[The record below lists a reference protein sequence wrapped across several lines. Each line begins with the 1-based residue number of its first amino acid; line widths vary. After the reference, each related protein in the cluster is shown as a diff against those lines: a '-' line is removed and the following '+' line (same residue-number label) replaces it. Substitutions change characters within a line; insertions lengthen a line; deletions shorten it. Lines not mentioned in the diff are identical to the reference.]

1 MHRDTLFRRA
11 TIWLA
16 VTAYALVASGLP
28 LPMGGVFSSEPGSA
42 AAKRLAGKDRSRP
55 FPCMDKPCGCATA
68 EQCFASCCCNTPAE
82 LLAWA
87 RANRVDPSLLASLAG
102 RVASAE
108 ATAAKGSGSCCAT
121 PERSACCSEV
131 PRDVAPQHAG
141 HEEVAEPLFQNT
153 VVLMSMLA
161 CRGIVD
167 QWLAVGGAPP
177 PPAVAAVVSV
187 APLVAPLMCGD
198 DVCLVDRVEPE
209 APPPRVV

>member
-1 MHRDTLFRRA
+1 MYRDTLFRRA

-16 VTAYALVASGLP
+16 TLGYALVASGLP
-28 LPMGGVFSSEPGSA
+28 LPMGGVLSSEPGSA
-42 AAKRLAGKDRSRP
+42 AAKRLAAKDHSRP

-87 RANRVDPSLLASLAG
+87 RANRVDPSLLASLAL
-102 RVASAE
+102 RIASAE

-121 PERSACCSEV
+121 PEGSACCSEG
-131 PRDVAPQHAG
+131 PRDVGPQHAG

-187 APLVAPLMCGD
+187 APLVEPLAFGD
-198 DVCLVDRVEPE
+198 DVCLVDRAEPE